1 MLFTLTPMA
10 MPEGYG
16 EALLSLDAAKLH
28 LRVDDDAEDDLIE
41 VLRDAALQLVEK
53 VCGIR
58 LGVVEGIV
66 ATFPG
71 FGRGMQLGVGPVPTV
86 EVTAVSYSAVDGETV
101 DLPDGGWRVAVD
113 GALVA
118 APGTIWPEGGPV
130 TVTFTAGYAADAC
143 PAPLIAAAKLALGY
157 LYAMRDVAMEGEASG
172 GMPAAFGLLCNAYR
186 MPTV

>member
-10 MPEGYG
+10 MPDGYG
-16 EALLSLDAAKLH
+16 DALLSLDAAKLH
-28 LRVDDDAEDDLIE
+28 LRVDDSAEDDLIE

-53 VCGIR
+53 VCGVR

-66 ATFPG
+66 ATFPA

-86 EVTAVSYSAVDGETV
+86 AVTAVSYVACDGETIALSN
-101 DLPDGGWRVAVD
+101 DSWRLSVD
-113 GALVA
+113 GALVP
-118 APGTIWPEGGPV
+118 APGTSWPEGGPV
-130 TVTFTAGYAADAC
+130 TVTFNAGYAADAC

-157 LYAMRDVAMEGEASG
+157 LYAMRDVAMEGEANG